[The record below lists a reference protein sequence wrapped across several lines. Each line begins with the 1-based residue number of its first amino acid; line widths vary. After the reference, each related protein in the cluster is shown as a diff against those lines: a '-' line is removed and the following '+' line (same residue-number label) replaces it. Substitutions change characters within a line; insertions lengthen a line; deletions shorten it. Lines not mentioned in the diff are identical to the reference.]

1 MSDDDNSPPDLEEA
15 LTAIEAASNQRQ
27 RAFEGVKDAS
37 QAIDGAR
44 NDVHQLETVIGDI
57 YGLVD
62 EAEGLVQSLSGSN
75 GYSSDG
81 IEVAWDETAEPYDL
95 LDDDMPVELRI
106 AQDVI
111 KAHIDAADSED
122 VSGEFVTDSG
132 ERFEVTFERV
142 DSGDETDSDEE
153 TDTDTDTDS
162 DSDSESDDPENIGEL
177 FG

>member
-1 MSDDDNSPPDLEEA
+1 M
-15 LTAIEAASNQRQ
+15 
-27 RAFEGVKDAS
+27 
-37 QAIDGAR
+37 
-44 NDVHQLETVIGDI
+44 
-57 YGLVD
+57 
-62 EAEGLVQSLSGSN
+62 
-75 GYSSDG
+75 
-81 IEVAWDETAEPYDL
+81 
-95 LDDDMPVELRI
+95 
-106 AQDVI
+106 I